1 MTNLKL
7 LGTRVIARLITPDKS
22 DGGIL
27 LPACAGNTLNTRLA
41 DVLYVG
47 SECKDVKPFQRVI
60 MDFNGGWVQLDD
72 ELLISADEKNVLA
85 VLEG

>member
-7 LGTRVIARLITPDKS
+7 LSTRVIARLITPDKS
-22 DGGIL
+22 DGGIV

-47 SECKDVKPFQRVI
+47 SECKDVKPFDRCI
-60 MDFNGGWVQLDD
+60 LNFSGDWVQLDD
-72 ELLISADEKNVLA
+72 ELLISTQEKNVLA
-85 VLEG
+85 ILE